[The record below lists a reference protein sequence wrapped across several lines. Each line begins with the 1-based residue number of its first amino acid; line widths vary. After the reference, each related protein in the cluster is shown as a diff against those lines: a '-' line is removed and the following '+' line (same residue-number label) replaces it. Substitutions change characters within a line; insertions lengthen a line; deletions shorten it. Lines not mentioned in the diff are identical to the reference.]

1 MMYTTS
7 SAHVV
12 VPDSQGQT
20 ISEIRTTSQS
30 ETLTSLCEWWTS
42 SKKEALPG
50 ICHWFVPPQETGQ
63 EVTKF
68 HHGQESHIN
77 PYSTNNNTIST
88 DTYVIAS
95 TEPSAAGISI
105 IFIIAGF
112 FFIIFFFLFII
123 CITFRKRSQ
132 ESNAESYL
140 NSEVSSQLDRI
151 RSANILHLRFQG
163 TKQKDSPPDYTTVI
177 NMKKREDEYLPSYS
191 EAVATDTGNKKTIQ
205 LIYKE
210 EQNRT
215 EQKSL
220 IVG

>member
-1 MMYTTS
+1 MYTTS

-20 ISEIRTTSQS
+20 ISDIGTTSQS
-30 ETLTSLCEWWTS
+30 ETLTSLCDWWTS

-68 HHGQESHIN
+68 KHESHIN
-77 PYSTNNNTIST
+77 PYSTNNNTTST

-95 TEPSAAGISI
+95 TEPSAASISL

-112 FFIIFFFLFII
+112 FFIVFFFLFII
-123 CITFRKRSQ
+123 CTTFRKRSQ

-177 NMKKREDEYLPSYS
+177 NMKKREDEYLPTYS
-191 EAVATDTGNKKTIQ
+191 EAVATDTVKTIQ
-205 LIYKE
+205 VIYKE
-210 EQNRT
+210 E
-215 EQKSL
+215 K
-220 IVG
+220 VK